1 MTKPLSRAE
10 RDALR
15 QQRLERML
23 ANEVWYKE
31 PKVPAAR
38 VAEILRG
45 GRHPAAR
52 CGGQLGPEYREYR
65 FPDGTPFG
73 ISRRLSDVMAE
84 RVYQSSLQWWRQ
96 WTSRA
101 ASV

>member
-10 RDALR
+10 RNALR

-23 ANEVWYKE
+23 ADEIWYKE
-31 PKVPAAR
+31 PKLPDGR
-38 VAEILRG
+38 VAEILHG
-45 GRHPAAR
+45 GRHPAVR
-52 CGGQLGPEYREYR
+52 CGGQLGPDYREYR

-73 ISRRLSDVMAE
+73 ISRRLPTETAE
-84 RVYQSSLQWWRQ
+84 RVYQSSIQWWHQ

-101 ASV
+101 ASA